1 MEHTE
6 ISELFEVFE
15 CAVDYLS
22 DDENFRCFL
31 RERTDTYARK
41 CEQNHE
47 SIYIRFGAT
56 KLVIILDDYDWVFKI
71 PYRTVGEKDYCQIEL
86 ENYLDAQETEFGNL
100 FSEMCYIGQYGSAP
114 CYAMRKVE
122 ADLDL
127 KISALESRGISYSYY
142 DEEEEYEYTLG
153 EEEVFE
159 ELIASLLGSEKINDF
174 WNFCNKHRIND
185 LHTEN
190 FGFIDDQIKLIDYSG
205 YHGGVAR

>member
-6 ISELFEVFE
+6 ISELFEVFR

-31 RERTDTYARK
+31 KERTDTYARK
-41 CEQNHE
+41 CEQNRE
-47 SIYIRFGAT
+47 LMYIRFGAT
-56 KLVIILDDYDWVFKI
+56 KLVIILEDYDWVFKI
-71 PYRTVGEKDYCQIEL
+71 PYRTIGQKDYCQIEL

-100 FSEMCYIGQYGSAP
+100 FSEICYIGQYDSVP

-122 ADLDL
+122 ADFDL
-127 KISALESRGISYSYY
+127 KISALESHGISYSYY
-142 DEEEEYEYTLG
+142 DEEEDYEYILG

-159 ELIASLLGSEKINDF
+159 ELVTSLLGSEKINDF
-174 WNFCNKHRIND
+174 WKFCNKHRIND

-190 FGFIDDQIKLIDYSG
+190 FGFINDQIKLIDYCG